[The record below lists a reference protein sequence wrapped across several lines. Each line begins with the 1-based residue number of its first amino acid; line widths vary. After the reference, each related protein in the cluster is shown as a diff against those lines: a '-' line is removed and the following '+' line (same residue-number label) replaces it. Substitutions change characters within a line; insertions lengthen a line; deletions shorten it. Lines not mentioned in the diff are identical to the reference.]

1 MPDVRVVA
9 AEFSVSN
16 SRGDSSSAIQCYTST
31 ADAGLR
37 TCSGGQFSIQVG
49 GYLAIQENAAPPL
62 LIEAAHAPRDIRASL
77 AEPPGGKDV
86 VLQLFQSGTAYCTLT
101 IPIGQTISNIIDGK
115 TLTPLQGGSTLRL
128 DVVQVAQASDGS
140 PGRDLTVTVRL

>member
-1 MPDVRVVA
+1 
-9 AEFSVSN
+9 
-16 SRGDSSSAIQCYTST
+16 
-31 ADAGLR
+31 
-37 TCSGGQFSIQVG
+37 
-49 GYLAIQENAAPPL
+49 
-62 LIEAAHAPRDIRASL
+62 
-77 AEPPGGKDV
+77 V